1 LTVKKGWILLI
12 LKKIRTGLID
22 IDMDVPLLSTSM
34 ITSTH
39 SHNNHTRVGKDKVE
53 TPIIACNDS
62 FNLPTGNTK
71 N

>member
-1 LTVKKGWILLI
+1 
-12 LKKIRTGLID
+12 
-22 IDMDVPLLSTSM
+22 MDVPLLSTSM